1 MKDSKDYK
9 NFDRK
14 ENLKFASKVVH
25 GAQGVDPATGSLSYP
40 IYQTATY
47 RHSSIEIKDPY
58 NYSRCINPTREEL
71 EKTMCILEEGTR
83 AFAVNSGMAAITLVF
98 SLLKPGDHLIM
109 SDDIYGGTFR
119 EVNEVLSV
127 NGIEHD
133 SLDLSNLDQ
142 LKRTIKKNTKMI
154 FVETPTNPMMKV
166 ADIEAIAKIGHEI
179 GALVVVDN
187 TFLTPYFQKPLT
199 LGADIVVHSGTKYLA
214 GHNDVL
220 AGIVVV
226 KDSKIGEKLEI
237 QMYIYGAGLGPMDSW
252 IMLRGIKTLA
262 LRMDKHAEN
271 AMKVAKWLRNQPKV
285 EKVYY
290 VGFEDHKDYEVT
302 KKQTT
307 GFGGMISFRVD
318 STKTVNDILSRLK
331 MIIFAESLGGVESL
345 ITHPVSRTHTEI
357 LEEVREALGITDTLL
372 RLSVGIEDADDIIA
386 DLDQAMNGTTIAN
399 KEIEKHSHVK
409 NIYNPVN
416 MSENSQGQVF
426 MQFDNEELLKQVQDK
441 VIQKQIIQ
449 NNVMKE
455 QMVHADDITND
466 VKTEI
471 EDKTKEQK
479 DDNLKIEL

>member
-1 MKDSKDYK
+1 MKDSKDYQ

-25 GAQGVDPATGSLSYP
+25 GAEGVDPATGSLSFP
-40 IYQTATY
+40 IYQTATFK
-47 RHSSIEIKDPY
+47 HSSIEIRDPY

-71 EKTMCILEEGTR
+71 EKTMAILEEGTR

-98 SLLKPGDHLIM
+98 SLLKPGDHVIM

-119 EVNEVLSV
+119 EVNEVLTV
-127 NGIEHD
+127 NGVEYD
-133 SLDLSNLDQ
+133 SIDLSDIDL

-154 FVETPTNPMMKV
+154 FIETPTNPMMKV
-166 ADIEAIAKIGHEI
+166 ADINEISKIGHDI

-252 IMLRGIKTLA
+252 IMLRGLKTLA
-262 LRMDKHAEN
+262 LRMDKHAQN
-271 AMKVAKWLRNQPKV
+271 AMKVANWLRNQPKV

-290 VGFEDHKDYEVT
+290 VGFEDHKDYAVT

-307 GFGGMISFRVD
+307 GFGGMISFRV
-318 STKTVNDILSRLK
+318 KNIETVNKILTSLK
-331 MIIFAESLGGVESL
+331 LVIFAESLGGVESL

-357 LEEVREALGITDTLL
+357 SEEKRNALGITDTLL
-372 RLSVGIEDADDIIA
+372 RLSVGIEDVDDIIA
-386 DLDQAMNGTTIAN
+386 DLEQAM
-399 KEIEKHSHVK
+399 K
-409 NIYNPVN
+409 
-416 MSENSQGQVF
+416 
-426 MQFDNEELLKQVQDK
+426 
-441 VIQKQIIQ
+441 
-449 NNVMKE
+449 
-455 QMVHADDITND
+455 
-466 VKTEI
+466 
-471 EDKTKEQK
+471 
-479 DDNLKIEL
+479 

>member
-14 ENLKFASKVVH
+14 ENLKLASKVVH
-25 GAQGVDPATGSLSYP
+25 GALGVDPETGSLSFP
-40 IYQTATY
+40 IYQAATY
-47 RHSSIEIKDPY
+47 KHKSIDKQEAY

-71 EKTMCILEEGTR
+71 ERTMTILEEGTR

-98 SLLKPGDHLIM
+98 SLLKPGDHIVM

-119 EVNEVLSV
+119 EVNEVLTV
-127 NGIEHD
+127 NGVEYD
-133 SLDLSNLDQ
+133 SIDLSDIDL
-142 LKRTIKKNTKMI
+142 LKKTIKKNTKMI

-166 ADIEAIAKIGHEI
+166 ADIEKIAKIGHEI
-179 GALVVVDN
+179 GAIVVVDN
-187 TFLTPYFQKPLT
+187 TFLTPYFQRPLT

-220 AGIVVV
+220 AGVVVV

-252 IMLRGIKTLA
+252 LMLRGIKTLA

-271 AMKVAKWLRNQPKV
+271 AMKVATWLRNEPKV

-290 VGFEDHKDYEVT
+290 VGFEDHKDYAVT

-318 STKTVNDILSRLK
+318 SMETVNKILSNLK
-331 MIIFAESLGGVESL
+331 LVIFAESLGGVESL

-357 LEEVREALGITDTLL
+357 SEEKRNALGITDTLL

-386 DLDQAMNGTTIAN
+386 DLKQAM
-399 KEIEKHSHVK
+399 K
-409 NIYNPVN
+409 
-416 MSENSQGQVF
+416 
-426 MQFDNEELLKQVQDK
+426 
-441 VIQKQIIQ
+441 
-449 NNVMKE
+449 
-455 QMVHADDITND
+455 
-466 VKTEI
+466 
-471 EDKTKEQK
+471 
-479 DDNLKIEL
+479 

>member
-1 MKDSKDYK
+1 MKDSKDYT

-25 GAQGVDPATGSLSYP
+25 GALGVDPETGSLSFP

-47 RHSSIEIKDPY
+47 KHKSLDKQEAY

-71 EKTMCILEEGTR
+71 EKTMTILEEGTR
-83 AFAVNSGMAAITLVF
+83 AFAVNSGMAAVTLVF
-98 SLLKPGDHLIM
+98 SLLKPGDHIVM

-119 EVNEVLSV
+119 EVNEVLTV
-127 NGIEHD
+127 NGIEYD
-133 SLDLSNLDQ
+133 SIDLSDIDLLN
-142 LKRTIKKNTKMI
+142 KTIKKNTKMI
-154 FVETPTNPMMKV
+154 FIETPTNPMMKV
-166 ADIEAIAKIGHEI
+166 ADIEKISKIGHEI

-199 LGADIVVHSGTKYLA
+199 LGADIVIHSGTKYLA

-220 AGIVVV
+220 AGVVVV

-252 IMLRGIKTLA
+252 IMLRGLKTLA

-271 AMKVAKWLRNQPKV
+271 AKKVATWLRNRPKV
-285 EKVYY
+285 EQVYY
-290 VGFEDHKDYEVT
+290 VGFEDHKDYAVT

-318 STKTVNDILSRLK
+318 SMETVNKILTNLK
-331 MIIFAESLGGVESL
+331 LVIFAESLGGVESL

-357 LEEVREALGITDTLL
+357 SEDKRNALGITDTLL

-386 DLDQAMNGTTIAN
+386 DLEQAM
-399 KEIEKHSHVK
+399 K
-409 NIYNPVN
+409 
-416 MSENSQGQVF
+416 
-426 MQFDNEELLKQVQDK
+426 
-441 VIQKQIIQ
+441 
-449 NNVMKE
+449 
-455 QMVHADDITND
+455 
-466 VKTEI
+466 
-471 EDKTKEQK
+471 
-479 DDNLKIEL
+479 

>member
-14 ENLKFASKVVH
+14 ENLKLASKVVH
-25 GAQGVDPATGSLSYP
+25 GALGVDPETGSLSFP
-40 IYQTATY
+40 IYQAATY
-47 RHSSIEIKDPY
+47 KHKSIDKQEAY

-71 EKTMCILEEGTR
+71 EKTMTILEEGTR

-98 SLLKPGDHLIM
+98 SLLKPGDHIVM

-119 EVNEVLSV
+119 EVNEVLTA
-127 NGIEHD
+127 NGVEYD
-133 SLDLSNLDQ
+133 SIDLSDIDL
-142 LKRTIKKNTKMI
+142 LKKTIKKNTKMI
-154 FVETPTNPMMKV
+154 FIETPTNPMMKV
-166 ADIEAIAKIGHEI
+166 ADIEKIAKIGHEI
-179 GALVVVDN
+179 GAIVVVDN
-187 TFLTPYFQKPLT
+187 TFLTPYFQRPLT

-252 IMLRGIKTLA
+252 LMLRGMKTLA

-271 AMKVAKWLRNQPKV
+271 AMKVATWLRNEPKV

-290 VGFEDHKDYEVT
+290 VGFEDHKDYAVT

-318 STKTVNDILSRLK
+318 SMETVNKILSNLK
-331 MIIFAESLGGVESL
+331 LVIFAESLGGVESL

-357 LEEVREALGITDTLL
+357 SEEKRNALGITDTLL

-386 DLDQAMNGTTIAN
+386 DLKQAM
-399 KEIEKHSHVK
+399 E
-409 NIYNPVN
+409 
-416 MSENSQGQVF
+416 
-426 MQFDNEELLKQVQDK
+426 
-441 VIQKQIIQ
+441 
-449 NNVMKE
+449 
-455 QMVHADDITND
+455 
-466 VKTEI
+466 
-471 EDKTKEQK
+471 
-479 DDNLKIEL
+479 

>member
-14 ENLKFASKVVH
+14 ENLKLASKVVH
-25 GAQGVDPATGSLSYP
+25 GALGVDPETGSLSFP
-40 IYQTATY
+40 IYQAATY
-47 RHSSIEIKDPY
+47 KHKSIDKQEAY

-71 EKTMCILEEGTR
+71 ERTMTILEEGTR

-98 SLLKPGDHLIM
+98 SLLKPGDHIVM

-119 EVNEVLSV
+119 EVNEVLTV
-127 NGIEHD
+127 NGVEYD
-133 SLDLSNLDQ
+133 SIDLSDIDL

-166 ADIEAIAKIGHEI
+166 ADIEKIAKIGHEI
-179 GALVVVDN
+179 GGIVVVDN
-187 TFLTPYFQKPLT
+187 TFLTPYFQRPLT

-220 AGIVVV
+220 AGVVVV

-252 IMLRGIKTLA
+252 LMLRGIKTLA

-271 AMKVAKWLRNQPKV
+271 AMKVATWLRNEPKV

-290 VGFEDHKDYEVT
+290 VGFEDHKDYAVT

-318 STKTVNDILSRLK
+318 SMETVNKILSNLK
-331 MIIFAESLGGVESL
+331 LVIFAESLGGVESL

-357 LEEVREALGITDTLL
+357 SEEKRNALGITDTLL

-386 DLDQAMNGTTIAN
+386 DLKQAM
-399 KEIEKHSHVK
+399 E
-409 NIYNPVN
+409 
-416 MSENSQGQVF
+416 
-426 MQFDNEELLKQVQDK
+426 
-441 VIQKQIIQ
+441 
-449 NNVMKE
+449 
-455 QMVHADDITND
+455 
-466 VKTEI
+466 
-471 EDKTKEQK
+471 
-479 DDNLKIEL
+479 